1 MENITLNNGNK
12 MPLISFGV
20 YQVSNEDTYKL
31 ISDAIEVGYRSFDTA
46 QRYANEESVGKA
58 IKDSGIPRSEFFI
71 TTKVWITNQ
80 TEERAYDSVINSMKL
95 LGVDYLDLVLVHQ
108 PYNDVYACYRA
119 LERLYK
125 EGKVK
130 NIGVSNFY
138 PDRLVDI
145 VKFNEI
151 VPQINQ
157 IETHVYNQQTYAHEI
172 MKEYGVQHMAWAPF
186 GGGRGNILTNE
197 VLEKI
202 AHKHNKSIAQIC
214 IRYLIQNSINVVC
227 KGLTKPEM
235 KENMNVFDFM
245 LDEEDIKSIHT
256 LDQHNSLFYSHQD
269 PETIEYLM
277 R

>member
-1 MENITLNNGNK
+1 MEYVTLNNGVK

-20 YQVSNEDTYKL
+20 YQVKPEDTYDL
-31 ISDAIEVGYRSFDTA
+31 VGNAIEVGYRSFDTA
-46 QRYANEESVGKA
+46 QRYGNEAEVGNA
-58 IKDSGIPRSEFFI
+58 IKDSGIPREEFFI
-71 TTKVWITNQ
+71 TTKVWITNC
-80 TEERAYDSVINSMKL
+80 TEDKAYDSVIESMHKL
-95 LGVDYLDLVLVHQ
+95 GTDYLDLVLVHQ

-130 NIGVSNFY
+130 AIGVSNFY

-157 IETHVYNQQTYAHEI
+157 IETHAYHQQRYAHEI
-172 MKEYGVQHMAWAPF
+172 MKEYGVQHQAWAPF
-186 GGGRGNILTNE
+186 GGGRGNLLTND
-197 VLEKI
+197 VLEGI
-202 AHKHNKSIAQIC
+202 AKKYHKSIPQIC
-214 IRYLIQNSINVVC
+214 LRYLIQNNINVVQ
-227 KGLTKPEM
+227 KGLTIEQM
-235 KENMNVFDFM
+235 KENLDLFDFM
-245 LDEEDIKSIHT
+245 LDKDDLDKIHE

>member
-20 YQVSNEDTYKL
+20 YQVKLEDTYELVKQ
-31 ISDAIEVGYRSFDTA
+31 AIEVGYRSFDTA
-46 QRYANEESVGKA
+46 QRYGNEESVGKA
-58 IKDSGIPRSEFFI
+58 IKDSNIPRSEFFI

-80 TEERAYDSVINSMKL
+80 TEELAYNSVLESMQRL
-95 LGVDYLDLVLVHQ
+95 DTDYIDLVLVHQ

-157 IETHVYNQQTYAHEI
+157 IETHVYNQQRYANEI

-197 VLEKI
+197 VIQSI
-202 AHKHNKSIAQIC
+202 ANKYNKTIAQIS
-214 IRYLIQNSINVVC
+214 IRYLIQRGINVVQ
-227 KGLTKPEM
+227 KGLTKEQM
-235 KENMNVFDFM
+235 KENMDVFDFM
-245 LDEEDIKSIHT
+245 LDEEDLEKIYS